1 MTEPCEGSP
10 EQDEKIRLPLDV
22 LVLIFGFVPIKG
34 KSILDVEREA
44 ATCGTAARILNQTII
59 QDVKDVFRM
68 MKSVISSEAVLR
80 DAFCSSRMVQNKGVF
95 EEYLKLPFIDNR
107 PASLVFVGSVFKI
120 VTFGGSGE
128 ALKKGR
134 EVACQT
140 VYFPTV
146 PPYITYP
153 IWDWYNKRKAGKAG
167 KAGSEESAKK
177 RARNEHE

>member
-1 MTEPCEGSP
+1 MTE
-10 EQDEKIRLPLDV
+10 LPVEV
-22 LVLIFGFVPIKG
+22 LELIFGFVPIKG
-34 KSILDVEREA
+34 KSILDVVREA
-44 ATCGTAARILNQTII
+44 VTCGTAARILNQTII
-59 QDVKDVFRM
+59 QDVKDVLRM
-68 MKSVISSEAVLR
+68 MKSVINGCSAAVLR

-95 EEYLKLPFIDNR
+95 EEYLKLPFIDKR
-107 PASLVFVGSVFKI
+107 PASLVFVGSEFKI
-120 VTFGGSGE
+120 VTYGE

-153 IWDWYNKRKAGKAG
+153 VSDWYNKRKAV

-177 RARNEHE
+177 RAKSARNEHE